1 MDTPAASTDPR
12 AQPPETIFQDLVDA
26 LEAQLEQARRGDVD
40 GVLGLAGR
48 VDGLLER
55 ARQTGACSDP
65 DRHRRLLDLHAHI
78 RLALAQQMDDVARRR
93 VSLARGKRSVGAY
106 RDASG

>member
-1 MDTPAASTDPR
+1 MDTPSASTDPR
-12 AQPPETIFQDLVDA
+12 TQPPEALFQDLLDA
-26 LEAQLEQARRGDVD
+26 LAAQLEQARRGDVD
-40 GVLGLAGR
+40 GVLDLAGR
-48 VDGLLER
+48 VDALLER
-55 ARQTGACSDP
+55 ARQAGACSDP
-65 DRHRRLLDLHAHI
+65 DRRRRLLDLHSQI